1 MGRDDIELRQE
12 ELMVLFPTAPI
23 ARTYG
28 MTLTYPE
35 RGRARFDLPYNRG
48 FDHGL
53 GQIHGSVMGMLV
65 DNAGWFTA
73 AVHYDTWIATA
84 EFHTRLLQP
93 VEGVDLWSIGRLVR
107 AGRHLAV
114 VDVEVRTA
122 ADVLI
127 AAGSGSFSVTTA
139 SRRPRA
145 R

>member
-1 MGRDDIELRQE
+1 MSEDDLTRRQN
-12 ELMVLFPTAPI
+12 ELMALFPTAPI

-35 RGRARFDLPYNRG
+35 RGRARFDLPFNPA

-73 AVHYDTWIATA
+73 AVQYDTWIATA

-93 VEGVDLWSIGRLVR
+93 VDGVDLWSVGRLVR

-114 VDVEVRTA
+114 ADVEVRTGA
-122 ADVLI
+122 GDLI
-127 AAGSGSFSVTTA
+127 AVGSGSFSVTSV
-139 SRRPRA
+139 SRRPRG

>member
-1 MGRDDIELRQE
+1 MTEDSIEQRQR
-12 ELMVLFPTAPI
+12 ELMTLFPTAPI

-28 MTLTYPE
+28 MSLSYPE

-93 VEGVDLWSIGRLVR
+93 AEACDLWSVGRLVR

-114 VDVEVRTA
+114 VDVEVRSG
-122 ADVLI
+122 DDELI
-127 AAGSGSFSVTTA
+127 AAGSGSFSVTTV
-139 SRRPRA
+139 SRRPRT